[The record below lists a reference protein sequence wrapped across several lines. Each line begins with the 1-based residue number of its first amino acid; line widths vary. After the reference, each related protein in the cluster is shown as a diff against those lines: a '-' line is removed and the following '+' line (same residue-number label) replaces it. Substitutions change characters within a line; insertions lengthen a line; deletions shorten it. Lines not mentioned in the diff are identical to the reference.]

1 MSSRLSDLFAAC
13 VRTREETRRI
23 QAENQETFELING
36 SALRIMKSYD
46 LLERTSGRQP
56 LPIKS
61 SNWRLPVA

>member
-1 MSSRLSDLFAAC
+1 MSSCLSDLFAAC
-13 VRTREETRRI
+13 VRTREETRGI
-23 QAENQETFELING
+23 QAEYQETFELING

-56 LPIKS
+56 LPLKN